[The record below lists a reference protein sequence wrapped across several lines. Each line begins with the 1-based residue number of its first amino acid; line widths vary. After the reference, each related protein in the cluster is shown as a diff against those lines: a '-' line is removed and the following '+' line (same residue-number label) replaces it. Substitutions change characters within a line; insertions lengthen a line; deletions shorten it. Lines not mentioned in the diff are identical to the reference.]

1 MLEASQRAPLEAVVW
16 TTPRERASIGDLIHG
31 RPLLLLFYLFDWSS
45 T

>member
-1 MLEASQRAPLEAVVW
+1 VLEVGDPIPDVRVWISTQDGVPL
-16 TTPRERASIGDLIHG
+16 RDLAAD